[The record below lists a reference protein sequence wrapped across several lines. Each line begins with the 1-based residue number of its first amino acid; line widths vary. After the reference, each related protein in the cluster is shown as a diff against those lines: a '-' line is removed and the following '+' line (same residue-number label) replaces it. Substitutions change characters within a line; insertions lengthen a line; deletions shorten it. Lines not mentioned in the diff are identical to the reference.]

1 MVAVSE
7 ARARTRS
14 VRAQSIFLSVTR
26 QLWGCLELCPRG
38 CPGAFYV
45 HFYHGR
51 SSVRLRLLVPPLF
64 LILVAGGNL
73 YRVGQLPWAMAFFS
87 QGTKSM
93 LH

>member
-1 MVAVSE
+1 MGSGLVVVDFSFGYPPALGMPG
-7 ARARTRS
+7 A
-14 VRAQSIFLSVTR
+14 L
-26 QLWGCLELCPRG
+26 P
-38 CPGAFYV
+38 PGAFYV